1 MRIVFLGS
9 PAFALPTLE
18 ALLATRHEVVAVVSQ
33 PDRPAGRGHRPT
45 PPPIKVAAQA
55 RGLPVLQPADVS
67 DSESVERL
75 LALAPDVI
83 VVCAYGQILRQ
94 RLLDVPKRG
103 LLNVH
108 ASLLPRFRGAA
119 PVAAAILAGEAV
131 TGVTIMEVVRALDA
145 GPIVAQVEEPI
156 TPFDTTGSLE
166 ARLAGAGARLLAY
179 VLDDW
184 YTGQVQPRLQ
194 EDSLVTYAP
203 QIRREE
209 ARLDWSLPA
218 VDLWRRV
225 RAFNPWPVAF
235 TTWRGHELRILAA
248 WPLAGGGGQP
258 PGSVLAPERL
268 PGDAGNGEET
278 FSVQTGAGRLAIRAL
293 QRPGRRVLSGLEF
306 LRGQR
311 DLVGSRLGE

>member
-33 PDRPAGRGHRPT
+33 PDRPAGRGHRST
-45 PPPIKVAAQA
+45 PPPVKVAAEA

-67 DSESVERL
+67 DPESVERL

-156 TPFDTTGSLE
+156 TPFDTTGSLGG
-166 ARLAGAGARLLAY
+166 RPPRAGPRLLAY

-184 YTGQVQPRLQ
+184 YTGQVLPRLQ
-194 EDSLVTYAP
+194 DDSLVTYA
-203 QIRREE
+203 
-209 ARLDWSLPA
+209 
-218 VDLWRRV
+218 
-225 RAFNPWPVAF
+225 
-235 TTWRGHELRILAA
+235 
-248 WPLAGGGGQP
+248 
-258 PGSVLAPERL
+258 
-268 PGDAGNGEET
+268 
-278 FSVQTGAGRLAIRAL
+278 
-293 QRPGRRVLSGLEF
+293 
-306 LRGQR
+306 
-311 DLVGSRLGE
+311 

>member
-166 ARLAGAGARLLAY
+166 ARLARAGARLLAY

-184 YTGQVQPRLQ
+184 YTGRVQPRLQ
-194 EDSLVTYAP
+194 DDSLVTYAP

-225 RAFNPWPVAF
+225 RAFNPWP
-235 TTWRGHELRILAA
+235 
-248 WPLAGGGGQP
+248 
-258 PGSVLAPERL
+258 
-268 PGDAGNGEET
+268 
-278 FSVQTGAGRLAIRAL
+278 GAYTLW
-293 QRPGRRVLSGLEF
+293 Q
-306 LRGQR
+306 GQR
-311 DLVGSRLGE
+311 LKIHHAHAVAAPSPEPGQTCLHAGLPAIATSQGLLVLDEVQPAGKKSMTGKIFLQGARKWGSE